1 MYRNFKAVSLS
12 HKSASVEIR
21 ERVALNEEECRR
33 LLSYFKEFMDFQ
45 DVLVLS
51 TCNRTEV
58 YYSSSTERSS
68 EIVKLIGLQKSL
80 DSKVDYSPYFQN
92 ITKHDEAVKHL
103 FRVSVGLESQ
113 VVGDMQITHQ
123 VKKAYQWSVDADLA
137 GPFLHRLLHSAFFTN
152 KKIVQETTFRD
163 GAASVSF
170 AATETVVSFAEEN
183 KDARIL
189 LCGLGEIGKD
199 VTKNI
204 ASHIQKGVYITNRTF
219 SKAKAMAEACGF
231 EAIPFEQALKEVH
244 AYDIIVSSVNFGKH
258 LITKEH
264 LNGAS
269 IFTHKVFVD
278 LSMPRSIA
286 PDIEEVP
293 GVLLYNIDEIRNK
306 TTEAL
311 ERRMAAIPS
320 AEAIVDE
327 SIADFKNWSKEMIVS
342 PTIQKLKNAL
352 EEIRQEE
359 IARYLKVLNPTESKK
374 VDKITKGIM
383 QKVIKLPV
391 LQLKAACQ
399 RGDAENLI
407 DLLNDL
413 FDLEKSTKKVKK

>member
-152 KKIVQETTFRD
+152 KKIVQETAFRD

-189 LCGLGEIGKD
+189 LCGLGEI
-199 VTKNI
+199 
-204 ASHIQKGVYITNRTF
+204 GVYITNRTF